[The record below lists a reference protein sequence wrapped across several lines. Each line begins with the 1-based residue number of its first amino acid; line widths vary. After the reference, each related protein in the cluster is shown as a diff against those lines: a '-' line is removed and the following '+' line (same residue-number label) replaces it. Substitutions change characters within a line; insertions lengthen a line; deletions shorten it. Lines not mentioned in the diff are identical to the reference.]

1 MMVIKEIML
10 MVILEMVKTVI
21 GVMLKEWG
29 EVCQEMVEVAV
40 MMVTTPVVGAMEV
53 GVVADVKVATVTQA
67 VVVIGVGPQVRVAMV
82 VATMMMMTCLAPM
95 ALS

>member
-53 GVVADVKVATVTQA
+53 GVVADVKGATVTQA
-67 VVVIGVGPQVRVAMV
+67 VVVIGVDPQVRVAMV
-82 VATMMMMTCLAPM
+82 VAMMMMMTCLAPM